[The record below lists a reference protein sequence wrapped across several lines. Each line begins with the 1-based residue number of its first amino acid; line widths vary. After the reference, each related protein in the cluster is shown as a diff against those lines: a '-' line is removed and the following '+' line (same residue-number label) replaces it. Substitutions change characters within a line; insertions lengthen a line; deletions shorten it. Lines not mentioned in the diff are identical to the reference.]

1 MFFLSL
7 SLSLSLSPTA
17 ACGQKILDNLARI
30 YQMERRVKD
39 EEERDSAN
47 STPVHRP
54 TSASLERSDSASSE
68 TRRRHSANKLQRQ
81 DESVRE
87 GECRGRDVRGRKERG
102 VEGEI

>member
-1 MFFLSL
+1 M
-7 SLSLSLSPTA
+7 
-17 ACGQKILDNLARI
+17 
-30 YQMERRVKD
+30 KD

-54 TSASLERSDSASSE
+54 TSASLERNDSASSE

-87 GECRGRDVRGRKERG
+87 GEVRERERG
-102 VEGEI
+102 GVLKGES